1 MSFERYF
8 KITSYALIGS
18 GFAAAAA
25 SGGGSPVAAALF
37 AAVFIASFRIDTAA
51 LRRRIPAWSPEVL
64 AALYLP
70 FFFVDARFLSRSFVA
85 ACVHLLL
92 FAAAIKLLTR
102 SGDRDT
108 AQLYLVG
115 FALLLAASGLTVHI
129 VYGACLLVFVVSG
142 VGALI
147 LYEMRRSHSAM
158 EGAAGAQPLV
168 PPKDSRGTGLELF
181 TPFPSG
187 LFFVA
192 TLGMAALILAVS
204 VPIFLLLPRAGPGP
218 QRRPAGATQFIS
230 GFSDRVELGRIG
242 TIKQSDAVV
251 MRVKIARPPESLT
264 PDLKWRGFAF
274 DRFDGRAW
282 ESTARAESPV
292 PTQGR
297 YYKLENLAQGTEWLN
312 QTFFVEALSTDVVFA
327 AHKALAVSQE
337 VGALRRDSNENLRT
351 GEHRHKKLRYSAISD
366 TIRPDPGKIS
376 DFIPIPRKI
385 LDTCLQLPA
394 ADPRIPELAKRAAG
408 TAADRFS
415 KARNVEEYLRRNY
428 GYSLVLRGT
437 PDGRDP
443 LAAFLFDVR
452 SGHCEYFAS
461 AMAILLRHLG
471 IPSRLV
477 NGFRAGDY
485 NGIGGNWTVRQY
497 HAHSWVEAYFPP
509 YGWVEF
515 DPTPAEPAHQRSEL
529 ARFLSDLGE
538 TIDLW
543 WWESVLNY
551 DASKQI
557 RLLNSMSGALEALRR
572 GAKGMLE
579 NAAERFRRIPSRFAA
594 LAGAG
599 SPGKGWI
606 IAASIL
612 GAACLLGIWMKRRP
626 VAARIRRAFL
636 GRDAKSAAV
645 GFYAEALEL
654 LRSRGLRRVRG
665 QTAME
670 FAASLGSKPCGG
682 PLLRLTRM
690 YYAYR
695 FGTANTPFDRT
706 EAQTQLRR
714 LRDSLREP

>member
-8 KITSYALIGS
+8 KITTYVLIGS
-18 GFAAAAA
+18 GFAAVSAR
-25 SGGGSPVAAALF
+25 GGCNPVSAALF
-37 AAVFIASFRIDTAA
+37 AAVFIASFRIDTAG
-51 LRRRIPAWSPEVL
+51 LRRRIPAWALEVA

-92 FAAAIKLLTR
+92 FAAAIRLLTR

-108 AQLYLVG
+108 AQLYLIS

-129 VYGACLLVFVVSG
+129 VYGVCLLVFVVSG
-142 VGALI
+142 IGALI
-147 LYEMRRSHSAM
+147 LYEMRRSLAAM
-158 EGAAGAQPLV
+158 DGAAGAQPLV
-168 PPKDSRGTGLELF
+168 PPKGLRGTGMERF
-181 TPFPSG
+181 SPFPSR

-192 TLGMAALILAVS
+192 TLGMAALTLAVS
-204 VPIFLLLPRAGPGP
+204 IPIFLLLPRAGPGL
-218 QRRPAGATQFIS
+218 QRRPAGATQFIT

-251 MRVKIARPPESLT
+251 MRVKIAQPPESLT

-282 ESTARAESPV
+282 KSTARAESPV

-337 VGALRRDSNENLRT
+337 VGTLRRDFNENLRT
-351 GEHRHKKLRYSAISD
+351 DAHRFKKLRYSAISD
-366 TIRPDPGKIS
+366 TIRPDPRKIS
-376 DFIPIPRKI
+376 DFSPIPQEI
-385 LDTCLQLPA
+385 LDIYLQLPD

-408 TAADRFS
+408 PAGDRFS
-415 KARNVEEYLRRNY
+415 RAKNVEEYLLRNY
-428 GYSLVLRGT
+428 GYSLVLGGT
-437 PDGRDP
+437 PGGRDP

-452 SGHCEYFAS
+452 NGHCEYFAS

-485 NGIGGNWTVRQY
+485 NAIGGNWTVRQY

-509 YGWVEF
+509 YGWIEF
-515 DPTPAEPAHQRSEL
+515 DPTPTEPAHPRSEL
-529 ARFLSDLGE
+529 ARLLSNLGD

-557 RLLNSMSGALEALRR
+557 RLLSSMSEALDALRR
-572 GAKGMLE
+572 GAKGLLE
-579 NAAERFRRIPSRFAA
+579 NAADRFGRIPSRFAA
-594 LAGAG
+594 MAGAG
-599 SPGKGWI
+599 APGRRWI
-606 IAASIL
+606 FAVSIL
-612 GAACLLGIWMKRRP
+612 VAACLLGIWMKRRP
-626 VAARIRRAFL
+626 LAARVQRALL
-636 GRDAKSAAV
+636 GGDAKSVAV
-645 GFYAEALEL
+645 SFYAEALDL
-654 LRSRGLRRVRG
+654 LRGHGLRRARG

-670 FAASLGSKPCGG
+670 FAESLGSEPCGG
-682 PLLRLTRM
+682 PLLRLTRI
-690 YYAYR
+690 YYEHR
-695 FGTANTPFDRT
+695 FGTANTPFDRS